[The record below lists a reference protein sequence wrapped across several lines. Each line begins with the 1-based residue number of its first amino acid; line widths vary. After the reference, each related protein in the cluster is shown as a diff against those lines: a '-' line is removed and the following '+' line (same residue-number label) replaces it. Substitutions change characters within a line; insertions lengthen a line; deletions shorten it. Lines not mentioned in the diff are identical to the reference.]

1 MFGVAI
7 DMLLEVPTSLIR
19 VTEYKSQLHCQFQ
32 LLAIANPMG
41 QQVVMAQE
49 FVLLSIMWGKW
60 MEFLAP
66 ALGLA
71 QSQLLETTGE

>member
-49 FVLLSIMWGKW
+49 FVLLSIM
-60 MEFLAP
+60 
-66 ALGLA
+66 
-71 QSQLLETTGE
+71 